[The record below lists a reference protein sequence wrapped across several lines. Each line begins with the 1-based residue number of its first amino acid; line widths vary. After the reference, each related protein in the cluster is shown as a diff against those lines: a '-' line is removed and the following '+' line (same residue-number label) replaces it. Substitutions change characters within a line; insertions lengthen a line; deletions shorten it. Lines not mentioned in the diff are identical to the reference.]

1 MEEKFLP
8 VWAIFGSDFC
18 PVIRR
23 SPLLSVYSFFE
34 LTQVK
39 EGLVVLKQR
48 VRSVLDQIAQETR
61 KRAARHKL
69 AVQKRE
75 WNLRIGKYLLRME
88 SEHHNAECH

>member
-1 MEEKFLP
+1 M
-8 VWAIFGSDFC
+8 VRG
-18 PVIRR
+18 

-34 LTQVK
+34 LPQVK

-48 VRSVLDQIAQETR
+48 VRSVPDQIARETR

-69 AVQKRE
+69 AAQKRE

-88 SEHHNAECH
+88 SEHHNTDGH